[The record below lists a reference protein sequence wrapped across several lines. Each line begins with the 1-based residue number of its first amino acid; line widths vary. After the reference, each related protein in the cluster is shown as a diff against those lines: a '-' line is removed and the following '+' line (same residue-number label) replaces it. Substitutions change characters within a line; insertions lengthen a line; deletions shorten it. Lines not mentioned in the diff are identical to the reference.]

1 MSLQSIVTTEMETYK
16 NGLSLISMYID
27 QKKSKKEELFN
38 IERMIDNERRKIPK
52 EILEYFDGI
61 CIIEKLKET
70 T

>member
-52 EILEYFDGI
+52 EILEYFDSI